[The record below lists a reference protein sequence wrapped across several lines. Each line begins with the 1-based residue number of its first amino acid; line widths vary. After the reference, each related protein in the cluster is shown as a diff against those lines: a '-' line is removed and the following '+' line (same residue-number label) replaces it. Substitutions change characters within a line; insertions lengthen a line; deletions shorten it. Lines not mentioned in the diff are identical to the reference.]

1 MTAPIRSFAQSPA
14 GRLAPG
20 RALLLAGIADGAEG
34 LVLADLARSITAG
47 ATAPAISLAVI
58 CRDGTRMASLARAL
72 AFFAPDIEVLEF
84 PAWDCLPYDRVSPHP
99 GVVAQRV
106 AALARLA
113 REKNQK
119 KAKKEKKGRER
130 AAVVLTT
137 VNAVLQR
144 VPPREIVARQSL
156 SAAPGNLLP
165 MAGVTQWLE
174 LNGFNRAATV
184 REAGDYAV
192 RGGILDLFAPGM
204 DAPVR
209 LDFFGDT
216 LESIRSFDPETQRT
230 TEELR
235 ALDLVPMAEFQ
246 ITPETIRLF
255 RTGYVAAFGAAGP
268 DDVLYEAV
276 SEGRRAAGM
285 EHWLPLFHQHLET
298 LFDYLD
304 VPSSPS
310 PRWGEGRGEGDRTSQ
325 LEPPPPH
332 PLPPGG
338 RERAATPIVMEPLA
352 EEAAHERLAQIADY
366 YQARRDA
373 LDQPGGGA
381 PYKPLPPHR
390 LYLAEAEWRERL
402 DRAALARL
410 SPFAAPEGAADT
422 IEIGARAGRNF
433 VAERAEPGTNVFE
446 AVKRHVETLQSAGK
460 RVVIALWSEGSR
472 ERMAHVLSEHGL
484 FNLTPVASW
493 PQALAL
499 SRSETALAVL
509 GIDAGFETADV
520 ALISEQDILGERLV
534 RPRRQLKRAENFI
547 AEVTSLSA
555 GDLVVHVDHGIG
567 RFVGLRAIEAAGA
580 PHDCLE
586 IHYAQGD
593 KLFLPVENIE
603 LLSRYGSEA
612 AGAELDR
619 LGSTA
624 WQSRK
629 ARMKNRIRE
638 IAGELI
644 KVAAERQVREAPL
657 LAVDTGLYDEFCAGF
672 PYEETDDQQA
682 AIAAVLADLSSGRPM
697 DRLICGDVGFGKTE
711 VALRAA
717 FIAAMNGKQV
727 AVVVPTTLLARQH
740 MKTFGD
746 RLRDYPVH
754 IAQASRLVSASELA
768 KVKKGLAEG
777 QIDIVIGTHAL
788 LGKTIK
794 FKDLGL
800 IVVDEEQH
808 FGVAHKEKLKQLRAE
823 VHVLTLTATP
833 IPRTLQLALSGVRDM
848 SIIATPPV
856 DRLAVRTFVS
866 PFDPIVVREALLR
879 ERYRGGQ
886 SFYVCPRIEDL
897 AEAKSFLDKT
907 VPEVRV
913 AVAHGQMPS
922 AVLEDV
928 MSAFYDG
935 KFDVLLST
943 SIVESGLDIP
953 TANTLIV
960 HRADMFGLAQ
970 VYQLRGRVGRAKLRA
985 YALLTLPSGKRIT
998 PQAERRLKV
1007 LQSLDTLG
1015 AGFQLAAHDLDI
1027 RGAGNLLGEEQ
1038 SGHIKEVGYELYQQM
1053 LEEAV
1058 MSLKAGIS
1066 APVADRWSPQ
1076 ITIGTAVLIP
1086 EDYVADLPVRL
1097 ALYRRLAEIEDDR
1110 DIEAFAA
1117 ELVDRFGP
1125 LPQEVEYLLQVV
1137 SIKSLCRRAN
1147 VERIEVG
1154 PKGAVLALRDNV
1166 FANPEGLIAYIAKHP
1181 EGARVRPDMKV
1192 VFFDEWETPEARL
1205 KGAAGILRTL
1215 VGIAEK
1221 AARAA

>member
-1 MTAPIRSFAQSPA
+1 VTASLRSPA
-14 GRLAPG
+14 PSPARRLHPG
-20 RALLLAGIADGAEG
+20 RPLLLAGIADGAEG
-34 LVLADLARSITAG
+34 LVLADLARMVAASTAP
-47 ATAPAISLAVI
+47 PAISLAVV
-58 CRDGTRMASLARAL
+58 CRDGTRMAMLSRAL
-72 AFFAPDIEVLEF
+72 GFFAPDIERIEF

-99 GVVAQRV
+99 DVVAQRM

-113 REKNQK
+113 RAKNDD
-119 KAKKEKKGRER
+119 RP
-130 AAVVLTT
+130 AVVLTT
-137 VNAVLQR
+137 VNAALQR
-144 VPPREIVARQSL
+144 VVPREIVATQSL
-156 SAAPGNLLP
+156 SAAAGGLLP
-165 MAGVTQWLE
+165 MARVTQWLE
-174 LNGFNRAATV
+174 LNGFTRAATV

-192 RGGILDLFAPGM
+192 RGGIVDLFAPGM

-216 LESIRSFDPETQRT
+216 LESIRRFDPETQRT
-230 TEELR
+230 TGELR
-235 ALDLVPMAEFQ
+235 TLELVPMAEFQ
-246 ITPETIRLF
+246 LTPETIRLF

-268 DDVLYEAV
+268 DDMLYEAV
-276 SEGRRAAGM
+276 SDGRRTAGV
-285 EHWLPLFHQHLET
+285 EHWLPLFHPRLDT
-298 LFDYLD
+298 LFDYL
-304 VPSSPS
+304 
-310 PRWGEGRGEGDRTSQ
+310 E
-325 LEPPPPH
+325 
-332 PLPPGG
+332 
-338 RERAATPIVMEPLA
+338 ATPIAIEPLA

-366 YQARRDA
+366 YQARKDA
-373 LDQPGGGA
+373 LDQAGAGA
-381 PYKPLPPHR
+381 PYKPLPPDR
-390 LYLAEAEWRERL
+390 LYLGEGEWRERL

-410 SPFAAPEGAADT
+410 SPFAAPEGTADA
-422 IEIGARAGRNF
+422 IEIGARAGHNF
-433 VAERAEPGTNVFE
+433 AAERSEPGTNVFE
-446 AVKRHVETLQSAGK
+446 AVKKHVETLQAAGK

-484 FNLTPVASW
+484 FNLAPVASW

-499 SRSETALAVL
+499 SRAETALAVL
-509 GIDAGFETADV
+509 GLDAGFETADV
-520 ALISEQDILGERLV
+520 ALITEEDILGERLV
-534 RPRRQLKRAENFI
+534 RPRRQSKRAENFI

-555 GDLVVHVDHGIG
+555 GDVVVHVDHGIG

-603 LLSRYGSEA
+603 LLSRYGSEE
-612 AGAELDR
+612 AGVELDR

-638 IAGELI
+638 MAGELI
-644 KVAAERQVREAPL
+644 KIAAERQLHEAPRL
-657 LAVDTGLYDEFCAGF
+657 TVDSGLYDEFCAGF

-682 AIAAVLADLSSGRPM
+682 AIAAVLADLGSGKPM

-740 MKTFGD
+740 MKTFSD
-746 RLRDYPVH
+746 RLRGYPVN
-754 IAQASRLVSASELA
+754 IAQASRLVSATELA
-768 KVKKGLAEG
+768 RVKKGLAEG

-788 LGKTIK
+788 LGKAIK

-833 IPRTLQLALSGVRDM
+833 IPRTLQLALSGVREM

-856 DRLAVRTFVS
+856 DRLAVRTFVA

-897 AEAKSFLDKT
+897 AETKAFLDKN

-922 AVLEDV
+922 TALEDV
-928 MSAFYDG
+928 MAAFYDG
-935 KFDVLLST
+935 KFNVLLST

-960 HRADMFGLAQ
+960 HRADMFGLSQ
-970 VYQLRGRVGRAKLRA
+970 IYQLRGRVGRAKLRA
-985 YALLTLPSGKRIT
+985 YALLTLPANRRIT

-1015 AGFQLAAHDLDI
+1015 AGFQLASHDLDI

-1058 MSLKAGIS
+1058 LNLKAGIS
-1066 APVADRWSPQ
+1066 GPVADKWSPQ
-1076 ITIGTAVLIP
+1076 ITIGTPVLIP
-1086 EDYVADLPVRL
+1086 EEYVADLPVRL

-1125 LPQEVEYLLQVV
+1125 LPEEVEYLLQVV

-1154 PKGAVLALRDNV
+1154 PKGAVLSFRDNI
-1166 FANPEGLIAYIAKHP
+1166 FANPEGLIAYIGKYP
-1181 EGARVRPDMKV
+1181 EGARVRPEMKV
-1192 VFFDEWETPEARL
+1192 VFFEEWETPAARL

-1215 VGIAEK
+1215 AGLAERGAK
-1221 AARAA
+1221 AA

>member
-1 MTAPIRSFAQSPA
+1 MIKSLAE
-14 GRLAPG
+14 RLKLG
-20 RALLLAGIADGAEG
+20 KVLNLAGVADGAEA
-34 LVLADLARSITAG
+34 LVVADLARAVAAG
-47 ATAPAISLAVI
+47 AKPPAISVAVV
-58 CRDGTRMASLARAL
+58 CRDGSRMAALSRAL
-72 AFFAPDIEVLEF
+72 SFFAPDIEVLEF

-99 GVVAQRV
+99 AMVAQRMMT
-106 AALARLA
+106 LARLA
-113 REKNQK
+113 RVT
-119 KAKKEKKGRER
+119 GR
-130 AAVVLTT
+130 AHPAVLLTT
-137 VNAVLQR
+137 INAVLQR
-144 VPPREIVARQSL
+144 VPERGLIAKQSL
-156 SAAPGNLLP
+156 SAAPGNVLP
-165 MAGVTQWLE
+165 MAGITQWLE

-192 RGGILDLFAPGM
+192 RGGIVDLFAPGR

-216 LESIRSFDPETQRT
+216 LETIRSFDPETQRT

-246 ITPETIRLF
+246 LTSDTIRLF
-255 RTGYVAAFGAAGP
+255 RTGYVAAFGAAEP

-276 SEGRRAAGM
+276 SEGRRHAGM
-285 EHWLPLFHQHLET
+285 EHWLPLFHRQMET
-298 LFDYLD
+298 LFDYI
-304 VPSSPS
+304 P
-310 PRWGEGRGEGDRTSQ
+310 TS
-325 LEPPPPH
+325 
-332 PLPPGG
+332 
-338 RERAATPIVMEPLA
+338 PIVTEPLA
-352 EEAAHERLAQIADY
+352 EEAARERLAQIADY

-373 LDQPGGGA
+373 LGKDGGGA
-381 PYKPLPPHR
+381 PYKPLPPNR
-390 LYLAEAEWRERL
+390 LYLAEDEWRSRL
-402 DRAALARL
+402 HGAALAL
-410 SPFAAPEGAADT
+410 MTPFAAPDTAADT
-422 IEIGARAGRNF
+422 IDVGAHAGHNF
-433 VAERAEPGTNVFE
+433 TAERNTPGANVFE
-446 AVKRHVETLQSAGK
+446 AVVKHVEALQAGGK
-460 RVVIALWSEGSR
+460 RALIALWSEGSR
-472 ERMAHVLSEHGL
+472 ERMSHVLAEHGL
-484 FNLTPVASW
+484 LNLAPVASW

-499 SRSETALAVL
+499 PKPQVGLAVL
-509 GIDAGFETADV
+509 GLDSGFETADV
-520 ALISEQDILGERLV
+520 ALVTEQDILGERLV
-534 RPRRQLKRAENFI
+534 RPRRQSKRAENFL
-547 AEVTSLSA
+547 AEVTGLSA

-567 RFVGLRAIEAAGA
+567 RFAGLRAIEAAGA

-586 IHYAQGD
+586 IHYAGGD

-603 LLSRYGSEA
+603 LLSRYGSEG
-612 AGAELDR
+612 AGVELDR
-619 LGSTA
+619 LGGAA
-624 WQSRK
+624 WQVRK

-644 KVAAERQVREAPL
+644 KVAAERQLREAPR
-657 LAVDTGLYDEFCAGF
+657 LAVGAGLYDEFCAGF
-672 PYEETDDQQA
+672 AYEETDDQDA
-682 AIAAVLADLSSGRPM
+682 AIAAVLNDLSSGRPM
-697 DRLICGDVGFGKTE
+697 DRLVCGDVGFGKTE

-740 MKTFGD
+740 FKTFSD
-746 RLRDYPVH
+746 RLRGYPVH
-754 IAQASRLVSASELA
+754 VAHASRLVSANELA

-777 QIDIVIGTHAL
+777 SVDIVIGTHAL
-788 LGKTIK
+788 LGKAIA
-794 FKDLGL
+794 FSDLGL

-808 FGVAHKEKLKQLRAE
+808 FGVAHKERLKQLRAE

-833 IPRTLQLALSGVRDM
+833 IPRTLQLALSGVREM

-866 PFDPIVVREALLR
+866 PFDAIMVREALLR

-897 AEAKSFLDKT
+897 AGAKDFLDKN

-913 AVAHGQMPS
+913 AVAHGQMP
-922 AVLEDV
+922 ARVLEDI

-943 SIVESGLDIP
+943 TIIESGLDIP

-970 VYQLRGRVGRAKLRA
+970 IYQLRGRVGRSKLRA
-985 YALLTLPSGKRIT
+985 YALLTLPGERKIT

-1015 AGFQLAAHDLDI
+1015 AGFQLASHDLDI
-1027 RGAGNLLGEEQ
+1027 RGAGNLLGDEQ

-1058 MSLKAGIS
+1058 LSMKAGIS
-1066 APVADRWSPQ
+1066 APVADKWSPQ

-1086 EDYVADLPVRL
+1086 EDYITDLPVRL
-1097 ALYRRLAEIEDDR
+1097 GLYRRLAEIEDDR
-1110 DIEAFAA
+1110 AIEAFAA

-1125 LPQEVEYLLQVV
+1125 LPEEVDYLLQVV
-1137 SIKSLCRRAN
+1137 AIKSLCRRAN

-1154 PKGAVLALRDNV
+1154 PKGAVLAFRDNV
-1166 FANPEGLIAYIAKHP
+1166 FSNPDGLIAYIAKHP

-1192 VFFDEWETPEARL
+1192 VFFDDWDTPKARL

-1215 VGIAEK
+1215 VSIAEK
-1221 AARAA
+1221 DAKAA

>member
-1 MTAPIRSFAQSPA
+1 VTTHVRSPA
-14 GRLAPG
+14 RSPAQRLAPG
-20 RALLLAGIADGAEG
+20 RPLLLSGVADGAEG
-34 LVLADLARSITAG
+34 LVLADLARAVAAG
-47 ATAPAISLAVI
+47 PAAPAISLAVI
-58 CRDGTRMASLARAL
+58 CRDGSRMATLARAL

-84 PAWDCLPYDRVSPHP
+84 PAWDCLPYDRVSPHG
-99 GVVAQRV
+99 GVVAQRMM
-106 AALARLA
+106 ALARLA
-113 REKNQK
+113 RV
-119 KAKKEKKGRER
+119 KGRER
-130 AAVVLTT
+130 PAILLAT
-137 VNAVLQR
+137 VNAILQR
-144 VPPREIVARQSL
+144 VPPRETLGRQSL
-156 SAAPGNLLP
+156 SAAPGNLLA
-165 MAGVTQWLE
+165 MSGVTEWLE
-174 LNGFNRAATV
+174 LNGFSRTATV
-184 REAGDYAV
+184 REAGDYAI
-192 RGGILDLFAPGM
+192 RGGIIDLFAPGM
-204 DAPVR
+204 GEPVR

-235 ALDLVPMAEFQ
+235 KLDLVPMAEFQ
-246 ITPETIRLF
+246 LTTETIRRF
-255 RTGYVAAFGAAGP
+255 RTGYVAAFGAATP
-268 DDVLYEAV
+268 DDILYEAV

-285 EHWLPLFHQHLET
+285 EHWLPLFHPQLET

-304 VPSSPS
+304 ASPV
-310 PRWGEGRGEGDRTSQ
+310 
-325 LEPPPPH
+325 
-332 PLPPGG
+332 
-338 RERAATPIVMEPLA
+338 AIEPLA

-366 YQARRDA
+366 YQARKETM
-373 LDQPGGGA
+373 DQAGGGA
-381 PYKPLPPHR
+381 PYKPLPPDR
-390 LYLAEAEWRERL
+390 LYLPEAEWRERL
-402 DRAALARL
+402 DRSALARL
-410 SPFAAPEGAADT
+410 SPFASPEATADV
-422 IEIGARAGRNF
+422 IEIGAHAGHNF
-433 VAERAEPGTNVFE
+433 VAERSEPNTNVFD
-446 AVKRHVETLQSAGK
+446 AVKAHVESLQAAGK
-460 RVVIALWSEGSR
+460 RVVIAMWSTGSR
-472 ERMAHVLSEHGL
+472 ERMEHVLAEHGL
-484 FNLTPVASW
+484 LNLALVASW

-499 SRSETALAVL
+499 ARPVVALAVL
-509 GIDAGFETADV
+509 GIDAGFATADV
-520 ALISEQDILGERLV
+520 AVITEADILGERLV
-534 RPRRQLKRAENFI
+534 RPRRASKRAENFI
-547 AEVTSLSA
+547 AEVTSLAA
-555 GDLVVHVDHGIG
+555 GDVVVHVDHGIG

-586 IHYAQGD
+586 IHYAGGD

-612 AGAELDR
+612 AGVELDR

-624 WQSRK
+624 WQVRK
-629 ARMKNRIRE
+629 SRMKNRIRE
-638 IAGELI
+638 IAGALI
-644 KVAAERQVREAPL
+644 KVAAERLLREAPL
-657 LAVDTGLYDEFCAGF
+657 LTVEPGLYDEFSARF
-672 PYEETDDQQA
+672 PYDETDDQQA
-682 AIAAVLADLSSGRPM
+682 AISAVLADLSSGRPM

-717 FIAAMNGKQV
+717 FVSAMNGKQV

-740 MKTFGD
+740 MKTFSE
-746 RLRDYPVH
+746 RLRGYPINV
-754 IAQASRLVSASELA
+754 AQASRLVTAADLA
-768 KVKKGLAEG
+768 KTKKGLAEG
-777 QIDIVIGTHAL
+777 QIDIVVGTHAL
-788 LGKTIK
+788 LGKAIK

-833 IPRTLQLALSGVRDM
+833 IPRTLQLALSGVREM

-886 SFYVCPRIEDL
+886 CFYVCPRIEDL
-897 AEAKSFLDKT
+897 AEAKAFLDKN

-922 AVLEDV
+922 TMLEDV
-928 MSAFYDG
+928 MTAFYDG

-970 VYQLRGRVGRAKLRA
+970 IYQLRGRVGRAKLRA
-985 YALLTLPSGKRIT
+985 YALLTLPANRKIT

-1015 AGFQLAAHDLDI
+1015 AGFQLASHDLDI
-1027 RGAGNLLGEEQ
+1027 RGAGNLLGDEQ

-1066 APVADRWSPQ
+1066 APVADKWSPQ

-1097 ALYRRLAEIEDDR
+1097 ALYRRLAELEDDR
-1110 DIEAFAA
+1110 DIEAFGA

-1125 LPQEVEYLLQVV
+1125 LPEEVGHLLQVV
-1137 SIKSLCRRAN
+1137 GIKALCRRAN

-1154 PKGAVLALRDNV
+1154 PKGAVLAFRDNI
-1166 FANPEGLIAYIAKHP
+1166 FSNPEGLIGYIAKHP

-1192 VFFDEWETPEARL
+1192 VFFDEWDTAPARL
-1205 KGAAGILRTL
+1205 KGAAGILRSL
-1215 VGIAEK
+1215 VSIAERAK
-1221 AARAA
+1221 AA